1 MEKKLNIKAYAKKI
15 TELIS
20 NGKITNSDN
29 LQKAKLDLASDFGIS
44 DLPTNGDI
52 LSSIKNP
59 SEEVHELLT
68 KKKTRSI
75 SGIVPVAIMVKPHKC
90 PGKCIYCPNSLVD
103 SETPKSYTG
112 REPATMR
119 ALQNDFDAYL
129 QTKNRIEQ
137 LELIGHAAEKI
148 QLIVMGGTFLS
159 TSKKYQADFVKNALN
174 AITEKNCRTF
184 DCAKKAAETSKRR
197 VIGITYETRPDYCT
211 KLDVNHMLELA
222 GTHCEIGVQIL
233 NDKIYEKIRRG
244 HKVKDVID
252 ATRNLKDAGFKVTY
266 HTMPGLPFTTPEED
280 FESYERMFSDVDFK
294 PDMLKIYPCLVVK
307 SSKLYKLHKQGKYK
321 PLDTKEAAD
330 FIAEIK
336 SRLPKYVRIMR
347 IQRDIPAFLIEAG
360 VKAGNLRQIIHDTLK
375 EKNRKC
381 NCIRC
386 REVGLNSITSA
397 DSSNANA
404 DSSNLDFNNL
414 KLNVQTYEASGGI
427 ESFISFEKN
436 DLLYGF
442 CRLRIPEDSFRKEIK
457 HKAAILRE
465 LRVFGE
471 SLPLGI
477 SNDKALQHKG
487 LGSALIKEAEHLAL
501 DVFDRRK
508 MVVISG
514 LGVKQYYSKYHKY
527 RKEGPYMAK
536 SLI

>member
-1 MEKKLNIKAYAKKI
+1 MKQNVNIKAYAKKI
-15 TELIS
+15 AELIK
-20 NGKITNSDN
+20 NGKINNSDN
-29 LQKAKLDLASDFGIS
+29 LQKAKLGLASDFGIS

-52 LSSIKNP
+52 LSSLKKP
-59 SEEVHELLT
+59 SGLVHELLT

-75 SGIVPVAIMVKPHKC
+75 SGIIPVAIMVKPHKC

-129 QTKNRIEQ
+129 QAKNRIEQ

-148 QLIVMGGTFLS
+148 QLIIMGGTFLS

-197 VIGITYETRPDYCT
+197 VIGITYETRPDYC
-211 KLDVNHMLELA
+211 KKADVNRMLELA

-244 HKVKDVID
+244 HKVMDVID

-266 HTMPGLPFTTPEED
+266 HTMPGLPFTTPDED
-280 FESYERMFSDVDFK
+280 FESYEKMFSDADFK

-307 SSKLYKLHKQGKYK
+307 SSELYKMHKQGKYK
-321 PLDTKEAAD
+321 PLDTAEAAD

-360 VKAGNLRQIIHDTLK
+360 VKAGNLRQIVHDNLK
-375 EKNRKC
+375 EKNKKC

-386 REVGLNSITSA
+386 REVGLNSINN
-397 DSSNANA
+397 DSNPPT
-404 DSSNLDFNNL
+404 LDFNNL
-414 KLNVQTYEASGGI
+414 KLSVQTYEASKGI

-457 HKAAILRE
+457 DKAAIIRE
-465 LRVFGE
+465 LRIFGE
-471 SLPLGI
+471 SVPLGI
-477 SNDKALQHKG
+477 SNNKAVQHKG

-501 DVFDRRK
+501 DVFGRRK

-514 LGVKQYYSKYHKY
+514 LGVKQYYSKYHEY